1 MSAVFRAAWVV
12 PVAGPPIR
20 DGWVAVD
27 EGRIVAVGGPGDPAP
42 PRGDAAGE
50 SATTVACGAVALM
63 PGLVNAHTH
72 LELSWL
78 RGRIPPASSFT
89 RWVLRLMFERRIRPD
104 DPTRAVRDAIAE
116 AEAAGTIA
124 LADVANTLISA
135 GPLAEGG
142 LSAVVFHELLG
153 FGPRDVAAQLA
164 DARRQLAACPSGSN
178 LSYRLAPHAPYS
190 TSPELLRA
198 IADAVAGEQPPC
210 TSVHV
215 AESPEE
221 IELLGAGTGPWR
233 AVLTALGAW
242 RADWSPP
249 GTRPVTYLADLGV
262 LRPGSLAVHGVHL
275 TDRELAWLAEHDV
288 TLVTCPR
295 SNRWVGVGAPPVDRF
310 VASGVRVAVG
320 TDSLA
325 SAPDLNVF
333 AELRTLREL
342 APAVPART
350 LLAWATRGGA
360 EALGLDDELGTLA
373 PGRRGRFLAVEV
385 PDGVT
390 DVEEYLVS
398 GVAPPAVRW
407 IDGTRVRADRA
418 LACS

>member
-27 EGRIVAVGGPGDPAP
+27 DGRIVAVGGRGDPAP
-42 PRGDAAGE
+42 PLRGPVGE
-50 SATTVACGAVALM
+50 DATTVECGRVALM

-78 RGRIPPASSFT
+78 RGRVPPASSFT
-89 RWVLRLMFERRIRPD
+89 RWVLRLMFERRLRAD
-104 DPTRAVRDAIAE
+104 DPTPAVRGAIAE

-135 GPLAEGG
+135 GPLAESG

-153 FGPRDVAAQLA
+153 FAPRDVAAQLA
-164 DARRQLAACPSGSN
+164 DARRQIAACPSAPN
-178 LSYRLAPHAPYS
+178 VTYRLAPHAPYS

-198 IADAVAGEQPPC
+198 VADAVGGVPRPC

-249 GTRPVTYLADLGV
+249 GTRPVAYLADLGV

-295 SNRWVGVGAPPVDRF
+295 SNRWVGVGAPPVERF
-310 VASGVRVAVG
+310 AASGVRVAVG

-333 AELRTLREL
+333 AELQALREL

-360 EALGLDDELGTLA
+360 EALGLGDELGALA
-373 PGRRGRFLAVEV
+373 PGRRGRFLSVDV

-390 DVEEYLVS
+390 DVEEHLVS
-398 GVAPPAVRW
+398 GVVPRAVRW
-407 IDGTRVRADRA
+407 IDGARVRVERR
-418 LACS
+418 LACT